1 MARFVLSLRERNTP
15 SGLKF
20 AIIFSPELRHKSY
33 DPQGVNNTKVGDTMS
48 ASAKGSK
55 DKGSKDKKQK
65 TSASTFNERMDE
77 AIGIFGG
84 WSSDSDQLKD
94 DLFGNVK

>member
-1 MARFVLSLRERNTP
+1 
-15 SGLKF
+15 
-20 AIIFSPELRHKSY
+20 
-33 DPQGVNNTKVGDTMS
+33 MS

-84 WSSDSDQLKD
+84 WSSDSDQPKD